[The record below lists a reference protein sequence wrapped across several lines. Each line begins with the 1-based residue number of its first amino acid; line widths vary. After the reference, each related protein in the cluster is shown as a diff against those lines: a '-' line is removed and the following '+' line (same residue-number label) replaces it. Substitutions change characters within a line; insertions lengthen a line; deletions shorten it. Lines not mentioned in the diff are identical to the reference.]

1 MVAGTEVRLG
11 KLHQTHSLWIRVHWD
26 IFITWLAACLT
37 VTAVHW
43 KIATHCNDL
52 PAVTWLTN
60 CLASCL
66 FALLQMVDLVV
77 KSTELQF
84 SFQMEWGSTSL
95 AKGSARKCRV
105 ADANLP
111 VATDTV
117 CPMTQLA
124 QWAALCYIS
133 DIHGKVASQYNA
145 HVTMVSWRNIMT
157 Q

>member
-1 MVAGTEVRLG
+1 MFDCHRCALEGDE
-11 KLHQTHSLWIRVHWD
+11 H
-26 IFITWLAACLT
+26 
-37 VTAVHW
+37 
-43 KIATHCNDL
+43 IATHCNDL

-60 CLASCL
+60 CLAYCL

-77 KSTELQF
+77 KSAELQF
-84 SFQMEWGSTSL
+84 SFQIEWGSTSL
-95 AKGSARKCRV
+95 AKGSAKKCRV

-133 DIHGKVASQYNA
+133 DIHGKVASQYNTHLSFSNA
-145 HVTMVSWRNIMT
+145 HVTMVRWGNSMT